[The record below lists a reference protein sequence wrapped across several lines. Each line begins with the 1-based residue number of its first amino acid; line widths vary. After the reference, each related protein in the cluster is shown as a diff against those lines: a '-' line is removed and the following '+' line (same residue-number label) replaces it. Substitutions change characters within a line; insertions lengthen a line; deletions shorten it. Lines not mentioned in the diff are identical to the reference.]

1 MNPCHLGAI
10 IAKAGICHVFKTTKR
25 KLIKLQKF
33 YYRSVLLSFLP
44 FDVLEGNE
52 VAQARLDFNEP
63 LRASKDGHSMFFS
76 SFQNRCFN
84 DRFWSLDPEQCQS
97 HYRVSEPTAPI
108 EALGGTPPVSHVSI
122 PAIFLGGIY
131 TEYLGAASG
140 LFIPLEFSV
149 TFLCDVLFSPSPTP
163 WKFCLENSG
172 HLSLLYSSSFLTCSS
187 TLYDSTLPS
196 KHSFKGH
203 LGVLRKFPRCQLAG
217 VSPLQMSCFCC
228 SPLS

>member
-33 YYRSVLLSFLP
+33 YYGSVLLSFLP

-63 LRASKDGHSMFFS
+63 LRASKDVHSMFFS

-97 HYRVSEPTAPI
+97 H
-108 EALGGTPPVSHVSI
+108 
-122 PAIFLGGIY
+122 
-131 TEYLGAASG
+131 
-140 LFIPLEFSV
+140 
-149 TFLCDVLFSPSPTP
+149 
-163 WKFCLENSG
+163 
-172 HLSLLYSSSFLTCSS
+172 
-187 TLYDSTLPS
+187 
-196 KHSFKGH
+196 
-203 LGVLRKFPRCQLAG
+203 
-217 VSPLQMSCFCC
+217 
-228 SPLS
+228 